1 MQALSSFDD
10 SHHQEFIQQGYLGLG
25 KVLSADG
32 LQALQQRIDDLEQ
45 DPALTAPICS
55 N

>member
-10 SHHQEFIQQGYLGLG
+10 SHHQEFMQQGYLRLG

-32 LQALQQRIDDLEQ
+32 LQALQQRIDDIMLGRVKYE
-45 DPALTAPICS
+45 
-55 N
+55 NMR